1 MKEVRVDLHSILKRI
16 RTRPAV
22 EGACEHRWE
31 LSGETL
37 MVVLKPAPLQN
48 SILIL
53 MSLAAQNVRRGGSI
67 VISTKPMTLPLV
79 NSEGGADR
87 GACIVL
93 SVTARPV
100 SSPKPPRRS
109 QETLDALRE
118 VVGKLGGC
126 FSVSWS
132 TGDDATFR
140 MYLPRLLA
148 DREVSQIERA
158 EWLITGRSPR
168 QPETAALEPDSNRGV

>member
-1 MKEVRVDLHSILKRI
+1 MKEVRVDLHSILNRI
-16 RTRPAV
+16 RTCHAA
-22 EGACEHRWE
+22 EGTCEHRWQ

-37 MVVLKPAPLQN
+37 MVVLEPAPLQN

-53 MSLAAQNVRRGGSI
+53 ISLAAENVHRGGSI

-79 NSEGGADR
+79 GSEGAAGR

-100 SSPKPPRRS
+100 SSPKPTGRS

-118 VVGKLGGC
+118 VVRKLGGC

-132 TGDDATFR
+132 TVDDAAFR
-140 MYLPRLLA
+140 IYLPRLLA
-148 DREVSQIERA
+148 DREVSEMEHRIRQEPHLQRA
-158 EWLITGRSPR
+158 MPGS
-168 QPETAALEPDSNRGV
+168 